1 MINVGYKDKIFC
13 GNSVSI
19 LKSFYFC
26 ICRSKLNY
34 DYDRLY
40 SYNFSYL
47 PTSKVY
53 PFVSDAWPEVRL
65 RQRSGRIL

>member
-19 LKSFYFC
+19 LKSFYFFC
-26 ICRSKLNY
+26 ICRSKLDY

-40 SYNFSYL
+40 SYNFSYRR
-47 PTSKVY
+47 KAV
-53 PFVSDAWPEVRL
+53 
-65 RQRSGRIL
+65 GHI

>member
-19 LKSFYFC
+19 LKLKSFYFC

-40 SYNFSYL
+40 SYNFSYRR
-47 PTSKVY
+47 
-53 PFVSDAWPEVRL
+53 EVVW
-65 RQRSGRIL
+65 RI

>member
-26 ICRSKLNY
+26 ICRSKLDY

-40 SYNFSYL
+40 SYNFSIQEARYPRN
-47 PTSKVY
+47 PTPQY
-53 PFVSDAWPEVRL
+53 T
-65 RQRSGRIL
+65 

>member
-26 ICRSKLNY
+26 A
-34 DYDRLY
+34 Y
-40 SYNFSYL
+40 SGG
-47 PTSKVY
+47 Y
-53 PFVSDAWPEVRL
+53 PFSISGDI
-65 RQRSGRIL
+65 RSVPS

>member
-26 ICRSKLNY
+26 ICRSKLDY

-40 SYNFSYL
+40 SLIPQHYYKYNFLS
-47 PTSKVY
+47 T
-53 PFVSDAWPEVRL
+53 
-65 RQRSGRIL
+65 

>member
-13 GNSVSI
+13 GNSLSI

-40 SYNFSYL
+40 SYNFSYRR
-47 PTSKVY
+47 
-53 PFVSDAWPEVRL
+53 EVVW
-65 RQRSGRIL
+65 RI

>member
-19 LKSFYFC
+19 LKSFYFFC

-40 SYNFSYL
+40 SYNFSYRR
-47 PTSKVY
+47 
-53 PFVSDAWPEVRL
+53 EVVW
-65 RQRSGRIL
+65 RI

>member
-19 LKSFYFC
+19 LK

-40 SYNFSYL
+40 SYNFSYRR
-47 PTSKVY
+47 
-53 PFVSDAWPEVRL
+53 EVVW
-65 RQRSGRIL
+65 RI